1 MDWIIFDVS
10 LISFVAL
17 VISLMIAP
25 ERRAAATTMTQVA
38 AAAS

>member
-1 MDWIIFDVS
+1 MDSIILDVS

-25 ERRAAATTMTQVA
+25 ERRSAVSMTKVA
-38 AAAS
+38 ASAS